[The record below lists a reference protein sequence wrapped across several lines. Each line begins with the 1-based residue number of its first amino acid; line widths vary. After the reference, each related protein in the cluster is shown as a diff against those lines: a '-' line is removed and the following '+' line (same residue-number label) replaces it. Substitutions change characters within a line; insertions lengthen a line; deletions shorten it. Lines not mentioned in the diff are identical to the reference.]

1 MKKLFSL
8 LTALALSLALALSVS
23 AAGTPTIIAEAD
35 NDALKRGDTFYVTVS
50 LDNNPGICL
59 MQVAVVFNEKVFEF
73 VDVENGTLITSSLY
87 APDRV
92 SGAKLDWEPG
102 KDIFGDGKLARL
114 KFKVRDD
121 AEFGESTINI
131 NSVPESSYNDSMVEI
146 DWKSSEP
153 IVLTVSHEHVWDE
166 GTVTKPATCGE
177 KGEKTYTCTVEGCD
191 EKKVVEIPATGE
203 HTRDDGTIVTAPTCG
218 EPGVKKFTCKV
229 CGADL
234 GTEPINPT
242 GEHIWGNWEET
253 LAPTCS
259 AKGRKTRTCTVC
271 SATETEDVPM
281 VDHAWDDGKVTTQ
294 ADKDQPGVKTFT
306 CTECGATKTESIP
319 ALGDHVWDEGTVTR
333 EPTCAEEGVRTY
345 TCTICGETKEE
356 SIEKTTNHVWNDGE
370 ITKAPDCIHEG
381 EKTYT
386 CTLCSA
392 IRIETVAATGEHTWD
407 EGKVTKAATCAEEG
421 EKTYTCKICGATK
434 LRRSPPPASISAT
447 TALSPRRLPVW
458 KTAYVTTSARSVTR
472 IWGMRSSPPPATHGM
487 TAL

>member
-8 LTALALSLALALSVS
+8 LTALALSLALALSVT
-23 AAGTPTIIAEAD
+23 AAGTPTIVAEAD

-59 MQVAVVFNEKVFEF
+59 MQVAVVFDEKVFEF

-203 HTRDDGTIVTAPTCG
+203 HTRDDGTVVTEPTCG

-229 CGADL
+229 CGRLCTPQNAGSDHRNHCPNCLSSLHVDIEPGDRASDCGGIMEPVAVWVRRGGEWAIIHRCKRCGTLSSNRVAADDNPMKL
-234 GTEPINPT
+234 MSIAMKPLCEPPFP
-242 GEHIWGNWEET
+242 
-253 LAPTCS
+253 L
-259 AKGRKTRTCTVC
+259 
-271 SATETEDVPM
+271 D
-281 VDHAWDDGKVTTQ
+281 
-294 ADKDQPGVKTFT
+294 
-306 CTECGATKTESIP
+306 
-319 ALGDHVWDEGTVTR
+319 
-333 EPTCAEEGVRTY
+333 
-345 TCTICGETKEE
+345 
-356 SIEKTTNHVWNDGE
+356 
-370 ITKAPDCIHEG
+370 
-381 EKTYT
+381 
-386 CTLCSA
+386 
-392 IRIETVAATGEHTWD
+392 RIEE
-407 EGKVTKAATCAEEG
+407 
-421 EKTYTCKICGATK
+421 
-434 LRRSPPPASISAT
+434 
-447 TALSPRRLPVW
+447 
-458 KTAYVTTSARSVTR
+458 
-472 IWGMRSSPPPATHGM
+472 M
-487 TAL
+487 TALMGGDGRLR

>member
-8 LTALALSLALALSVS
+8 LTALALSLALALSVA
-23 AAGTPTIIAEAD
+23 AAGTPTIVAKAD

-59 MQVAVVFNEKVFEF
+59 MQVAVVFDEKVFEF

-114 KFKVRDD
+114 EFKVRDD
-121 AEFGESTINI
+121 AKFGESTINI

-242 GEHIWGNWEET
+242 GEHTWGN
-253 LAPTCS
+253 
-259 AKGRKTRTCTVC
+259 
-271 SATETEDVPM
+271 
-281 VDHAWDDGKVTTQ
+281 
-294 ADKDQPGVKTFT
+294 
-306 CTECGATKTESIP
+306 
-319 ALGDHVWDEGTVTR
+319 
-333 EPTCAEEGVRTY
+333 
-345 TCTICGETKEE
+345 
-356 SIEKTTNHVWNDGE
+356 
-370 ITKAPDCIHEG
+370 
-381 EKTYT
+381 
-386 CTLCSA
+386 
-392 IRIETVAATGEHTWD
+392 
-407 EGKVTKAATCAEEG
+407 
-421 EKTYTCKICGATK
+421 
-434 LRRSPPPASISAT
+434 
-447 TALSPRRLPVW
+447 
-458 KTAYVTTSARSVTR
+458 
-472 IWGMRSSPPPATHGM
+472 
-487 TAL
+487 